1 MSWDRFWIFW
11 SRNGLFLV
19 LSLALVA
26 GLAAAV
32 RWRDLDLGVAVL
44 AGFFGLLTAFFA
56 GRFAL
61 AVERDPDRP
70 GLESH
75 WGGLG
80 GGLGGWRVSTS
91 LVYLM
96 AAVAFGGLLALTAGL
111 ALSGADGKDA
121 EDGQEAAATAD
132 ADEPTADVE
141 ASEAAADTAGGEAE
155 QQDAP
160 AATDANAPAPAAP
173 AGGGNQGAG
182 VNPGGTG

>member
-11 SRNGLFLV
+11 SRNGLFLILTSAFV
-19 LSLALVA
+19 L

-32 RWRDLDLGVAVL
+32 RWGGLGLPVAVL

-70 GLESH
+70 GFESH

-96 AAVAFGGLLALTAGL
+96 AAIAFAGLLALTAGL
-111 ALSGADGKDA
+111 ALSGRTQEEDA
-121 EDGQEAAATAD
+121 AGDEAADANEPAAD
-132 ADEPTADVE
+132 ADE
-141 ASEAAADTAGGEAE
+141 SEAAADTASGEAD
-155 QQDAP
+155 QQEAP

-173 AGGGNQGAG
+173 DGDGNPGPAGTPGGAG
-182 VNPGGTG
+182 